1 MVELVEM
8 TPLFIIRHHH
18 DWIMIEFHDCFT
30 INNHDTDSSWL
41 MMSPWIN
48 REILGTPWESYVY
61 HLGQRGRH
69 VSSPPVMSVPGKCT
83 VPGPRTCQQWPCQV
97 HSKNKKTY
105 IYMYVYSINT
115 ITYTHIHIHM
125 YMYVYMYMMYNQKCT
140 ILYVSLCVYK
150 FN

>member
-30 INNHDTDSSWL
+30 VNNHDTDSSWL
-41 MMSPWIN
+41 MMAPWMN

-105 IYMYVYSINT
+105 IYIINT
-115 ITYTHIHIHM
+115 ITYTHIYI
-125 YMYVYMYMMYNQKCT
+125 YICTCMYVYDVQSEMYYT
-140 ILYVSLCVYK
+140 IRIIMCIQV
-150 FN
+150 